1 MKKAS
6 CLIVALLAF
15 SSAAS
20 AVDDK
25 TLTGAAVGGVAGA
38 VIGNAA
44 GGENGTVAGAAIGA
58 VAGAIIANSD
68 RKPIASKLP
77 AQGAAPVVVQPVAVQ
92 PVAVQ
97 PVGIRPV
104 AVRPVAVQPEPVPER
119 RGYDEERRRHR
130 HHDNGNHY
138 GERKHRRDE

>member
-44 GGENGTVAGAAIGA
+44 GGKDGAVAGAAIGA
-58 VAGAIIANSD
+58 VAGAAIANSD
-68 RKPIASKLP
+68 RKGLASRPP
-77 AQGAAPVVVQPVAVQ
+77 APAPAQPVAVQ
-92 PVAVQ
+92 PVAV
-97 PVGIRPV
+97 RPV
-104 AVRPVAVQPEPVPER
+104 ALEPVVVRPEQVPDGRYYE
-119 RGYDEERRRHR
+119 EERGRPR
-130 HHDNGNHY
+130 HHDNGHHY
-138 GERKHRRDE
+138 GQRKHNRDD